1 MLKKTSME
9 KIREDRERMHDS
21 HEQDQPGAPES
32 AARPSSLNTRPS
44 SLDISAEAMGQLSAA
59 VVTLVTD
66 YFERAPELPVFPDT
80 SAEKIAEALDGPLP
94 FEGEPLEKLIDDC
107 RTIIGASRHN
117 GHPRFFGYIASPA
130 TPAGAYADLIAS
142 ALNQNV
148 TAWRSAPAATLIE
161 KQVLRW
167 LGQCIGYGEDAQGLL
182 TSGGSMANL
191 NALLIAQRTKIPGDI
206 SSRGLWNAGAPMTV
220 YTSDQ
225 AHSSIAKAADVLGL
239 GRDYVRLVKTDASFR
254 LDVRNLREQ
263 LEADAAQGLRPFC
276 IVGNAGTVM
285 TGAIDPLAEMAEIAA
300 AGDLWFH
307 VDGAY
312 GAPGMLDQKKRA
324 LFAGM
329 ERADSVSLD
338 AHKWLYSPVDCG
350 CLLLRDA
357 GQARAAFNA
366 GEVNYIKIH
375 EQTGDESFAFW
386 DYGIEL
392 SRRFRALKVWMMLR
406 YYGVARVAAAISEDN
421 ALAEYLAAEVN
432 EAEDFEL
439 LAPVT
444 LSICCFR
451 YLPPG
456 WRDRPDANDE
466 AERATRKEQLD
477 RLNIRIMHTVQ
488 RGGRAYLSN
497 ATLNGNFAL
506 RACITNFRT
515 TRADIRETLDI
526 IRDVAGKTV

>member
-1 MLKKTSME
+1 MQ
-9 KIREDRERMHDS
+9 DS
-21 HEQDQPGAPES
+21 HEPGGRGEK
-32 AARPSSLNTRPS
+32 AREARPS
-44 SLDISAEAMGQLSAA
+44 SLDISEEAMGQLSAA
-59 VVTLVTD
+59 VVSLVTD
-66 YFERAPELPVFPDT
+66 YFGRISTLPVFPDT
-80 SAEKIAEALDGPLP
+80 SAEKIAEALSAPLP
-94 FEGEPLEKLIDDC
+94 IEGLPLEKLIEDC

-117 GHPRFFGYIASPA
+117 GHPRFFGYVASPS

-148 TAWRSAPAATLIE
+148 TSWRSAPAATLIE

-182 TSGGSMANL
+182 TSGGSLANL
-191 NALLIAQRTKIPGDI
+191 NALLIAHRTKSAGDV

-225 AHSSIAKAADVLGL
+225 THSSIAKAADILGL
-239 GRDYVRLVKTDASFR
+239 GRDYVRLVKTDAEFR
-254 LDVRNLREQ
+254 LDVRDLREQ
-263 LEADAAQGLRPFC
+263 LEADSAQGLRPFC
-276 IVGNAGTVM
+276 IVGNAGTVT
-285 TGAIDPLAEMAEIAA
+285 TGAIDPLAELADIAA
-300 AGDLWFH
+300 AQDLWFH

-312 GAPGMLDQKKRA
+312 GAPGMLDQKKRP
-324 LFAGM
+324 LFEGM
-329 ERADSVSLD
+329 EQADSVSLD

-357 GQARAAFNA
+357 NHARAAFNA

-375 EQTGDESFAFW
+375 EETEDESFAFW

-406 YYGVARVAAAISEDN
+406 YYGVTRVAAAITEDN

-432 EAEDFEL
+432 SAEDFEL

-451 YLPPG
+451 YVPPG
-456 WRDRPDANDE
+456 WRERLDSNDKE
-466 AERATRKEQLD
+466 ERALLKSQLD
-477 RLNIRIMHTVQ
+477 LLNTRIMHTVQ

-506 RACITNFRT
+506 RACITNFHT

-526 IRDVAGKTV
+526 IRNVAQKEVKSQESRV

>member
-1 MLKKTSME
+1 MKKISE
-9 KIREDRERMHDS
+9 GRERTQDS
-21 HEQDQPGAPES
+21 HEQDQPGERE
-32 AARPSSLNTRPS
+32 RPARPS
-44 SLDISAEAMGQLSAA
+44 SLDISEEAMGQLSAA
-59 VVTLVTD
+59 VVALVTD
-66 YFERAPELPVFPDT
+66 YFGHISELPIFPDT
-80 SAEKIAEALDGPLP
+80 SAEKIAEALSAPLP
-94 FEGEPLEKLIDDC
+94 TEGEPLEKLIEDC

-117 GHPRFFGYIASPA
+117 GHPRFFGYVASPS
-130 TPAGAYADLIAS
+130 TPVGAYADLIAS

-148 TAWRSAPAATLIE
+148 TSWRSAPAATLIE

-167 LGQCIGYGEDAQGLL
+167 LGQCIGCGEDAQGLL
-182 TSGGSMANL
+182 TSGGSQANL
-191 NALLIAQRTKIPGDI
+191 NALLIAHRTKAAGDV
-206 SSRGLWNAGAPMTV
+206 SSAGLWNAGAPMTV

-225 AHSSIAKAADVLGL
+225 AHSSIAKAADILGL
-239 GRDYVRLVKTDASFR
+239 GRDYVRLVKTEADFR
-254 LDVRNLREQ
+254 LDVRALREQ
-263 LEADAAQGLRPFC
+263 LEADTAQGLRPFC
-276 IVGNAGTVM
+276 IVGNAGTVT
-285 TGAIDPLAEMAEIAA
+285 TGAIDPLALMADIAA
-300 AGDLWFH
+300 ERDLWFH

-312 GAPGMLDQKKRA
+312 GAPGMLDQKKRP

-375 EQTGDESFAFW
+375 EQTEDESFAFW
-386 DYGIEL
+386 DYGVEL

-421 ALAEYLAAEVN
+421 VLAAYLAEAVN
-432 EAEDFEL
+432 DAEDFEL

-451 YLPPG
+451 YVPQG
-456 WRDRPDANDE
+456 WRDKLNSSDE
-466 AERATRKEQLD
+466 EERAALKAQLD
-477 RLNIRIMHTVQ
+477 LLNTRIMHTVQ

-497 ATLNGNFAL
+497 ATLNGSFAL
-506 RACITNFRT
+506 RACITNFHT

-526 IRDVAGKTV
+526 IRDVGATAVTSDE

>member
-1 MLKKTSME
+1 
-9 KIREDRERMHDS
+9 MHDS
-21 HEQDQPGAPES
+21 QEPDQPGEREHL
-32 AARPSSLNTRPS
+32 ARAS
-44 SLDISAEAMGQLSAA
+44 SLDISQEAMDQLSAA
-59 VVTLVTD
+59 VVALVTD
-66 YFERAPELPVFPDT
+66 YFGHISELPIFPDT
-80 SAEKIAEALDGPLP
+80 SAEKIALALSAPLP
-94 FEGEPLEKLIDDC
+94 TEGEPLEKLIEDC
-107 RTIIGASRHN
+107 RTMIDASRHN
-117 GHPRFFGYIASPA
+117 GHPRFFGYVASPS
-130 TPAGAYADLIAS
+130 TPAGAYADLLAS

-148 TAWRSAPAATLIE
+148 TSWRSAPAATLIE

-182 TSGGSMANL
+182 TSGGSLANL
-191 NALLIAQRTKIPGDI
+191 NALLIAHRTKSAGDV
-206 SSRGLWNAGAPMTV
+206 SGRGLWNAGAPMTV

-239 GRDYVRLVKTDASFR
+239 GRDYVRLIKTDADFR
-254 LDVRNLREQ
+254 LDVRDLREQ
-263 LEADAAQGLRPFC
+263 LEADVSAALRPFC
-276 IVGNAGTVM
+276 IVGNAGTVT
-285 TGAIDPLAEMAEIAA
+285 TGAIDPLAELADIAVER
-300 AGDLWFH
+300 DLWFH

-312 GAPGMLDQKKRA
+312 GAPGMLDQKKRP
-324 LFAGM
+324 LFKGM

-357 GQARAAFNA
+357 GHARAAFNA

-375 EQTGDESFAFW
+375 EKTEDESFAFW

-406 YYGVARVAAAISEDN
+406 YYGVARVAAAISDDN
-421 ALAEYLAAEVN
+421 ALAAYLAEEVN
-432 EAEDFEL
+432 AAEDFEL

-451 YLPPG
+451 YVPPG
-456 WRDRPDANDE
+456 WRARLDSNDE
-466 AERATRKEQLD
+466 AESAALKEQLD
-477 RLNIRIMHTVQ
+477 RLNTRIMHTVQ

-497 ATLNGNFAL
+497 ATLNGSFAL
-506 RACITNFRT
+506 RACITNFHT

-526 IRDVAGKTV
+526 IRDVAQQEVRSPES